1 MKRKSYKTFYRLEVS
16 IWWAVSPL
24 PAWKKDL

>member
-1 MKRKSYKTFYRLEVS
+1 MKRKSYKTFYRLKAS

-24 PAWKKDL
+24 PAGKKDL